1 VSIQWFPGH
10 MHKAG
15 KEMDAALP
23 EVDVV
28 VEVLDARLPW
38 SSSNPALDTRVEGKP
53 RLRLMTRSDL
63 ADPALT
69 GVWQDALTTG
79 TDAALA
85 IRTDEPA
92 TIREIPERLR
102 ALVPDDRG
110 TSRVKPRTAMIVG
123 IPNVGKSTLINRLA
137 GRTIAKTG
145 NEPAVT
151 RRQQS
156 VPLGEGWRLRDT
168 PGVLWPKVENP
179 ASGYRLAA
187 SGAIRDTAMDSGE
200 VAAWLLEYL
209 MVAYPSLLA
218 VRYGEGLPDA
228 DGVATLEAIG
238 LARGCLGG
246 GRLVD
251 FDRAGRLVLQE
262 FRSGT
267 MGRITLE
274 TPAMRDVEQR
284 ETEARR
290 AALEARRAERREARR
305 KKRRKRA

>member
-1 VSIQWFPGH
+1 MSIQWFPGH

-23 EVDVV
+23 GVDAVIEVI
-28 VEVLDARLPW
+28 DARLPW
-38 SSSNPALDTRVEGKP
+38 SSSNPALDARIGDKP
-53 RLRLMTRSDL
+53 RLRIMTRTDL
-63 ADPALT
+63 ADPDATDVWIAALES
-69 GVWQDALTTG
+69 ATTAAIAVR
-79 TDAALA
+79 TDAPE
-85 IRTDEPA
+85 TV
-92 TIREIPERLR
+92 REIPARLR
-102 ALVPDDRG
+102 ALFPAPRG
-110 TSRVKPRTAMIVG
+110 ASRVGPRTAMIVG

-151 RRQQS
+151 KRQQS
-156 VPLGEGWRLRDT
+156 VTLDEHWALRDT

-179 ASGYRLAA
+179 SSGYRLAA
-187 SGAIRDTAMDSGE
+187 SGAVRDTAMDSGE

-209 MVAYPSLLA
+209 IAAYPSLLA
-218 VRYGEGLPDA
+218 ARYGEGLPTD

-238 LARGCLGG
+238 LARGCIGG

-262 FRSGT
+262 FRNGT
-267 MGRITLE
+267 IGRITLE
-274 TPAMRDVEQR
+274 TPTLRDAELV

-290 AALEARRAERREARR
+290 VAQDAKRAERREAR
-305 KKRRKRA
+305 KKRRSKRR

>member
-1 VSIQWFPGH
+1 

-23 EVDVV
+23 DVDAV
-28 VEVLDARLPW
+28 VEVIDARLPW
-38 SSSNPALDTRVEGKP
+38 SSSNPALDARIGDKP
-53 RLRLMTRSDL
+53 RLRIMTRADL
-63 ADPALT
+63 ADPVASDVWIAALESERS
-69 GVWQDALTTG
+69 
-79 TDAALA
+79 AALA
-85 IRTDEPA
+85 VRSDSSETA
-92 TIREIPERLR
+92 REILARLR
-102 ALVPDDRG
+102 ALFPPGRG
-110 TSRVKPRTAMIVG
+110 KSRVGPRTAMIVG

-151 RRQQS
+151 KRQQS
-156 VPLGEGWRLRDT
+156 VILDERWALRDT

-187 SGAIRDTAMDSGE
+187 SGAVRDTAMDSGE

-209 MVAYPSLLA
+209 AVAYPTLLA
-218 VRYGEGLPDA
+218 ARYGEGLPTH

-262 FRSGT
+262 FRNGT
-267 MGRITLE
+267 IGRVTLE
-274 TPAMRDVEQR
+274 TPTMRDAELVA
-284 ETEARR
+284 TEARR
-290 AALEARRAERREARR
+290 VALEAKRAERREARK
-305 KKRRKRA
+305 KKRSKRK